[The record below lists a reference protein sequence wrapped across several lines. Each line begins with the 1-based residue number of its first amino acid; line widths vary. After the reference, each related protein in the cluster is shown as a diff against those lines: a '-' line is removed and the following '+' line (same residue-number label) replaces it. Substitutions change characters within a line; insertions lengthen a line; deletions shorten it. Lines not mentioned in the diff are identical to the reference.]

1 MGEDTYLVY
10 EIKMCNSLMS
20 LALLPEVLLSTNQ
33 SQMCKMASARDSL
46 IIPLFQ
52 LGELTQRLG
61 VHGKKKNLALLTL
74 SKNFISKNK
83 STSSVTGSFQRYL
96 FALDSSHFRETME
109 LNKDIC
115 CHFGDFFSGL
125 GGVWLLPK
133 PILQHDLKKDW
144 EMLLSD
150 AT

>member
-1 MGEDTYLVY
+1 
-10 EIKMCNSLMS
+10 
-20 LALLPEVLLSTNQ
+20 
-33 SQMCKMASARDSL
+33 MASARDSL

-61 VHGKKKNLALLTL
+61 VHGKKKKNLALLTL

-96 FALDSSHFRETME
+96 FTLDSRHFRETME

-115 CHFGDFFSGL
+115 CHFGDFFLGL
-125 GGVWLLPK
+125 EEFGFCQSQSCSM
-133 PILQHDLKKDW
+133 I
-144 EMLLSD
+144 
-150 AT
+150 

>member
-1 MGEDTYLVY
+1 MYLVY

-61 VHGKKKNLALLTL
+61 VHGKKKKFSFA
-74 SKNFISKNK
+74 NF
-83 STSSVTGSFQRYL
+83 V
-96 FALDSSHFRETME
+96 
-109 LNKDIC
+109 
-115 CHFGDFFSGL
+115 
-125 GGVWLLPK
+125 
-133 PILQHDLKKDW
+133 
-144 EMLLSD
+144 
-150 AT
+150 